1 MDVEVR
7 RMETTMTVTDA
18 AKLHKRIVKGIGKA
32 SQCWTLLR
40 ELIWEYDNG
49 GWKAMG
55 YNSLQHAFQKELRKQ
70 LDFSSTTLYRLL
82 KRGAVIESLS
92 LTDGPYKVDESAL
105 DQFAKL
111 ASTPTD
117 QKKAFENARM
127 QAGVNPVSV
136 KHAKKAV
143 SKFAEQAG
151 GPTSAEKPKTGR
163 VTIGERAFNI
173 VRDLE
178 HVISEVKRLN
188 GPGLEDLHSALAEL
202 KKWMKSHQEGEST

>member
-1 MDVEVR
+1 MDVEVKR
-7 RMETTMTVTDA
+7 VEVTMTVTDA

-55 YNSLQHAFQKELRKQ
+55 YNSLHHAFQKELRKQ
-70 LDFSSTTLYRLL
+70 LDFSKTTLYRLL
-82 KRGAVIESLS
+82 KRGEVVESLS
-92 LTDGPYKVDESAL
+92 LSDGTYKVDEAAL

-111 ASTPTD
+111 SEDHAV
-117 QKKAFENARM
+117 QKQAFADARLLV
-127 QAGVNPVSV
+127 GVNPVSASQARKV
-136 KHAKKAV
+136 V
-143 SKFAEQAG
+143 SK
-151 GPTSAEKPKTGR
+151 TVITTTTEKPKEKSSR

-173 VRDLE
+173 VRDLD
-178 HVISEVKRLN
+178 HVISEVKRLK

-202 KKWMKSHQEGEST
+202 KKWMTSHQEGEST